1 MQKAHVGTQCETES
15 LLLQAVEFV
24 CRPFRDALQNPSP
37 TLYGILQIDA
47 GENSGDPVRFRQI
60 TKWATNRQ
68 QGESGKCR
76 AMMKF

>member
-1 MQKAHVGTQCETES
+1 MQEARVDTHCETE
-15 LLLQAVEFV
+15 LVLLQAVELV
-24 CRPFRDALQNPSP
+24 RRPFRDALQNPSP
-37 TLYGILQIDA
+37 TLYGILQINA

-68 QGESGKCR
+68 QGESITCR